1 MNTMSM
7 MGFDKLVSQL
17 ILGNLAADVD
27 ILDSETLLSELNMD
41 EIEKAS
47 LAVNLEEQCAVEIS
61 DDSINDFQSVG
72 DVVEYLEQNVA
83 STKEKSLVSK
93 QKKRLRKSMNNHYFS
108 SVSDRQ
114 APLFVEQKKRTGD
127 FSVVATFERS

>member
-1 MNTMSM
+1 MNTMSLK
-7 MGFDKLVSQL
+7 GFDKLVSQL

-47 LAVNLEEQCAVEIS
+47 LAVNLEEQCALEIS
-61 DDSINDFQSVG
+61 DDSINNFQSVG

-83 STKEKSLVSK
+83 STKEKSLVIK

-114 APLFVEQKKRTGD
+114 APLFVEPKKRTGV
-127 FSVVATFERS
+127 FSVVASAEVS

>member
-1 MNTMSM
+1 MSLK
-7 MGFDKLVSQL
+7 GFDKLVSQL

-47 LAVNLEEQCAVEIS
+47 LAVNLEEQCALEIS
-61 DDSINDFQSVG
+61 DDSIIDFQSVG

-83 STKEKSLVSK
+83 STKEKSLVIK

-114 APLFVEQKKRTGD
+114 APLFVEPKKRMGV
-127 FSVVATFERS
+127 FSVVASAEVS